1 MARKNSFLSVEVDE
15 QTSTLNFHFPTLGKT
30 YELQVSGLSPHIQSR
45 LALHGAEQ
53 KLRDSV
59 AAPDGTEPADRLAR
73 FERVFESLISGQW
86 TVRKS
91 AEPTEEPI
99 ETLAR
104 ALATVMTAAGRPRNA
119 EDLLP
124 KLRTMNRSERARIRA
139 IPEVAAEIAR
149 IKGKGASVADL
160 DL

>member
-1 MARKNSFLSVEVDE
+1 MAKKNAFLTVEVDE
-15 QTSTLNFHFPTLGKT
+15 QTSTLRFTFPTLGKT
-30 YELQVSGLSPHIQSR
+30 YDLSVSGLSLEIQTR

-53 KLRDSV
+53 KLRDAV
-59 AAPDGTEPADRLAR
+59 AAPDGAEPEDRIAR
-73 FERVFESLISGQW
+73 FERVYNALLSGQW
-86 TVRKS
+86 TVRRS
-91 AEPTEEPI
+91 TEPAEEPI

-104 ALATVMTAAGRPRNA
+104 ALASVMTAAGKPRNA

-124 KLRTMNRSERARIRA
+124 KLRAMSRSERARIRA

-149 IKGKGASVADL
+149 IKGKGASFDEL

>member
-1 MARKNSFLSVEVDE
+1 MARKNAFLTVEVDE
-15 QTSTLNFHFPTLGKT
+15 QTSTLRFSFPTLGKT
-30 YELQVSGLSPHIQSR
+30 YELQVSGLSQDIQSR

-53 KLRDSV
+53 KLRDAV
-59 AAPDGTEPADRLAR
+59 AAPDGTDPADRVSR
-73 FERVFESLISGQW
+73 FERVLESLISGQW
-86 TVRKS
+86 TVRK
-91 AEPTEEPI
+91 ATEPTEEPI

-104 ALATVMTAAGRPRNA
+104 ALATVMTAAGKPRNA

-124 KLRTMNRSERARIRA
+124 KLRAMSRGERARIRA